1 MGIKE
6 VQASQDAINNAKS
19 ELRSGTDA
27 TAARMI
33 RLSREP
39 AIEGTK
45 RWRITKQKE
54 RGRLKQKSR
63 V

>member
-1 MGIKE
+1 MGINEGK
-6 VQASQDAINNAKS
+6 ASQDEINNATS

-33 RLSREP
+33 RLSRKP

-45 RWRITKQKE
+45 QWRITKQKE